1 MKSSSDLIAQNV
13 YSVNAFY
20 TRKQNETKELFFKCL
35 KEKKSLEYFDKKL
48 SKIWDNV
55 DHKFMDKQI
64 LKLQKLVHSNNVE
77 EFLNLNRF
85 SPKKE
90 DAIYEEIS
98 DWVVSDEFF
107 KLTPEEVFN
116 QFEQK
121 FKKNVEKNYKISQKA
136 YASQGETYLEK
147 KIDTYNN
154 QVNQTITYFTK
165 SGEPL
170 RQVQLSSYLSMIHN
184 TNLTRSGWNQTMG
197 DSEKLGKTSFIIP
210 YHSFS
215 CPHCL
220 EYQNR
225 PLTKFQVE
233 NIIGVDAREQTG
245 DILHPNCKCTLSIY
259 WDDSQID
266 RDPISLALHSEQY
279 SEELYK
285 LRQKVN
291 TLTLEKSNLR
301 TDIEIAKKLGDEAK
315 IDKCRQRI
323 NAINQTILEIKQQL
337 PTNELKTQITA
348 IKR

>member
-20 TRKQNETKELFFKCL
+20 TRKQNETKLLFFKCL
-35 KEKKSLEYFDKKL
+35 KEEKSLEYFDKEL

-85 SPKKE
+85 SPNME
-90 DAIYEEIS
+90 DAVYKEIS
-98 DWVVSDEFF
+98 DWVMSDEFF

-121 FKKNVEKNYKISQKA
+121 FKTNVEKNYKISQKA

-154 QVNQTITYFTK
+154 QVNQTITYFDK
-165 SGEPL
+165 DHNPL

-210 YHSFS
+210 FHSFS

-259 WDDSQID
+259 WDDSQIGTQ
-266 RDPISLALHSEQY
+266 RYTYEE

-301 TDIEIAKKLGDEAK
+301 TDMKIAKELGDEAK

-323 NAINQTILEIKQQL
+323 NAINQTIRDIKRDL
-337 PTNELKTQITA
+337 PSEELQKQITA

>member
-35 KEKKSLEYFDKKL
+35 KEKKSLEYFDKEL

-85 SPKKE
+85 NE
-90 DAIYEEIS
+90 DMEKAVYEEIS

-121 FKKNVEKNYKISQKA
+121 FKANVEKNYKISQKA
-136 YASQGETYLEK
+136 YASQGEAYLEK

-266 RDPISLALHSEQY
+266 RNPISLALHSEQY

-291 TLTLEKSNLR
+291 ILTLEKSNLR

>member
-1 MKSSSDLIAQNV
+1 MKSSSDLIASQV

-20 TRKQNETKELFFKCL
+20 TKKQNETKELFFKCL
-35 KEKKSLEYFDKKL
+35 KEKKSLEYFDKEL

-55 DHKFMDKQI
+55 DHRFMDKQI

-85 SPKKE
+85 SPNME
-90 DAIYEEIS
+90 DAVYKEIS
-98 DWVVSDEFF
+98 DWVMSDEFF

-121 FKKNVEKNYKISQKA
+121 FKANVEKNYKISQKA

-154 QVNQTITYFTK
+154 QVNQTITYFDK
-165 SGEPL
+165 DNNPL

-210 YHSFS
+210 FHSFS

-233 NIIGVDAREQTG
+233 NIIGVEAREQTG

-259 WDDSQID
+259 WDDSHI
-266 RDPISLALHSEQY
+266 
-279 SEELYK
+279 
-285 LRQKVN
+285 
-291 TLTLEKSNLR
+291 
-301 TDIEIAKKLGDEAK
+301 
-315 IDKCRQRI
+315 
-323 NAINQTILEIKQQL
+323 
-337 PTNELKTQITA
+337 
-348 IKR
+348 

>member
-1 MKSSSDLIAQNV
+1 MKSSSDLIAKQV
-13 YSVNAFY
+13 FSVNAFY
-20 TRKQNETKELFFKCL
+20 TKKQNETKELFFKCL
-35 KEKKSLEYFDKKL
+35 KDKKSLEYFDKEL

-85 SPKKE
+85 SENKE
-90 DAIYEEIS
+90 DAIYKEIT
-98 DWVVSDEFF
+98 DWVVGDEFF

-116 QFEQK
+116 QFEEK
-121 FKKNVEKNYKISQKA
+121 FKKNVEKNYKLSQKA
-136 YASQGETYLEK
+136 YANQGETYLEK
-147 KIDTYNN
+147 KIDTYNR

-165 SGEPL
+165 SGEAL

-210 YHSFS
+210 FHPFS

-220 EYQNR
+220 SYQNR

-233 NIIGVDAREQTG
+233 NIIGIDAREQTG

-259 WDDSQID
+259 WDSSQIG
-266 RDPISLALHSEQY
+266 ISKYTYQE

-291 TLTLEKSNLR
+291 NLTLEKSNLR
-301 TDIEIAKKLGDEAK
+301 TDMKVAEELGDQSKVDECK
-315 IDKCRQRI
+315 KKI
-323 NAINQTILEIKQQL
+323 NAINQTIRNIKANL
-337 PTNELKTQITA
+337 PNEELQKQITT